1 MTSNVDDFLP
11 HNVTRGKPLVEETV
25 SEVRRVLLSSR
36 CLDAD
41 VPEDLLVISHDLE
54 QNGVVS
60 VPAGVNVSR
69 VVVVVVELLGAASEL
84 DGSAVY
90 RSADVGERGELL
102 EALSGFDQAAFADGD
117 LDELGVELGGEE
129 AGDHVGDLGDEVG
142 I

>member
-25 SEVRRVLLSSR
+25 SEVRRVLLSPR

-69 VVVVVVELLGAASEL
+69 VVVELLGAASEL

-102 EALSGFDQAAFADGD
+102 EALGGFDQAAFADGD

>member
-69 VVVVVVELLGAASEL
+69 VVVELLGAASEL

-102 EALSGFDQAAFADGD
+102 EALGGFDQAAFADGD